1 MLGIQRIL
9 EMNSS
14 ASYNRLDLND
24 YLDYIHPHKKR
35 GYHECPACNG
45 KLGISRGN
53 GEKFTCYGG
62 CSHSDIRKA
71 ILDLAGGNTQSEEWE
86 AARAARATRADE
98 KLAAETARIARL
110 KKSDERERDWQGII
124 KGTFLTDVHRQDM
137 LARGYTP
144 ELIEKSNAR
153 SSSRHGG
160 GRVIPLLD
168 YQGRMVGGQV
178 ITANGKPWYG
188 EAGTNHLQETGEL
201 PLTVIYPDKPREGTR
216 KDRATG
222 EIKKIG
228 YITYTES
235 TGDKPWLCAD
245 LHNYV
250 TIGSSNIGS
259 QPKDLKRTI
268 EGIKSRMGWDE
279 VHHILMADAGS
290 LENNHVMGNY
300 RKLNEQIAAIGGL
313 LEVGWWGQYTKSI
326 GDIDE
331 ISVDTPIRYI
341 PFDRFEK
348 FGEDRKLYNELS
360 KLNIQP
366 TTTINVRFISEIVLK
381 PHTITFIDSPCGT
394 GKTEK
399 LSPAIAPWVDKYPHA
414 KVIDVTHLNSIK
426 DGHQQRLGI
435 SEYRVGH
442 GQNDAAI
449 NGLSKISICVD
460 SLLRLQLEN
469 IPPNSLLILDEM
481 EAILKHTAQGE
492 TLGDKAAS
500 AQAHLTA
507 VIDRVL
513 VTGGAV
519 VGLEDSLTDISVRG
533 VLDLTGNRYKYELV
547 KNEYQPYQWEVAI
560 GNGQNADFLGT
571 LLDRLKAGQKIFFP
585 TSSQNY
591 GEAVHKLVLKHLPE
605 LADKICR
612 ADAKTSSELQ
622 QLFANP
628 NKWLAE
634 RDLRLFIGSSTIQS
648 GFNSSN
654 EGQFDRVM
662 ARFANLDTRSHIQH
676 LHRDRSD
683 VPRDIFVLN
692 KGAEVSSQTNATKL
706 LRSRELIANKTSL
719 AAGHGR
725 IQNNRVGDI
734 WNRLD
739 AEFSAR
745 AALSTAYLEDYL
757 RCDLAERG
765 HKISPANWQP
775 SAQFPGIAEDFKA
788 IRQEIKV
795 EENRMMFEADG
806 HALSPVQA
814 LSILHS
820 SGVPFE
826 VRQQAKKTLHHNDL
840 PGAELTE
847 EFLMA
852 AITEGRGAYLNQC
865 KLGFFLDHPDL
876 AKILDRER
884 FTGQLAQPHI
894 MYSKVPRLG
903 QKIDLLTPIRPH
915 LIDLASGRE
924 FKEDDPAV
932 LAIQTFAL
940 KHTYLMWELFGL
952 VIKPE
957 EIRSDGKRK
966 NSAFATAS
974 KILKKLGHRTNDER
988 KEGARGE
995 QVKIYTVEACEHK
1008 QTIHQALERKYKEY
1022 LVSQN
1027 PVFTNPNLN
1036 PPLEITD
1043 TGCKQGED
1051 PPIPPIPADDPP
1063 PDFQVGDIV
1072 EVCSTGIR
1080 GKIEIWNRKEQALL
1094 CLDDKVFHGWI
1105 PKSDLK
1111 LIKNRDSA

>member
-1 MLGIQRIL
+1 
-9 EMNSS
+9 MNNQK
-14 ASYNRLDLND
+14 SYTPLDLND

-71 ILDLAGGNTQSEEWE
+71 ILALSGGNTQSEEFE

-110 KKSDERERDWQGII
+110 KNSDERERDWQNII

-137 LARGYTP
+137 LERGYTP

-153 SSSRHGG
+153 SSARHGG
-160 GRVIPLLD
+160 GRVIPILD

-188 EAGTNHLQETGEL
+188 EAGTNQLQETGEI
-201 PLTVIYPDKPREGTR
+201 PLTVIYPDRPREGTR
-216 KDRATG
+216 KDKATG
-222 EIKKIG
+222 EIKKVG
-228 YITYTES
+228 YIAYTES
-235 TGDKPWLCAD
+235 TGDKPFLCAN
-245 LHNYV
+245 LHDYV
-250 TIGSSNIGS
+250 TVGSSNVGS
-259 QPKDLKRTI
+259 QPNDLKRTI
-268 EGIKSRMGWDE
+268 EGIKSRMCWDE

-290 LENNHVMGNY
+290 LDNNYVMGNY
-300 RKLNEQIAAIGGL
+300 RNLNQQIVALGGL

-331 ISVDTPIRYI
+331 ISQDTPIRYI

-348 FGEDRKLYNELS
+348 FGEDRKLYDALS

-366 TTTINVRFISEIVLK
+366 TTTINQRFLSEVTLK
-381 PHTITFIDSPCGT
+381 PNTIIFVDSPCAT
-394 GKTEK
+394 GKTHILRPE
-399 LSPAIAPWVDKYPHA
+399 IEGWTERYPDGR
-414 KVIDVTHLNSIK
+414 VIDITHLNSIK
-426 DGHQQRLGI
+426 SGHQERLGI

-469 IPPNSLLILDEM
+469 IPPHSLLILDEM
-481 EAILKHTAQGE
+481 EAILKHAAQGE
-492 TLGDKAAS
+492 TLGEKAANL
-500 AQAHLTA
+500 QAHLTA
-507 VIDRVL
+507 IIDRVL

-533 VLDLTGNRYKYELV
+533 LLDLTGNRYKYELV

-634 RDLRLFIGSSTIQS
+634 RDIRLFIGSSTIQS

-662 ARFANLDTRSHIQH
+662 ARFANLDTRSHVQH

-692 KGAEVSSQTNATKL
+692 KGAEVSSQKNATKL

-745 AALSTAYLEDYL
+745 AALSAAYLEDYL

-775 SAQFPGIAEDFKA
+775 SEQFPGIAEDFKA

-795 EENRMMFEADG
+795 EENRIMFVADG

-826 VRQQAKKTLHHNDL
+826 VRQQAKKTLHHHDL

-852 AITEGRGAYLNQC
+852 AITEGRGAYLSQC
-865 KLGFFLDHPDL
+865 KLGFFLEQPAL
-876 AKILDRER
+876 AKFLDRER
-884 FTGQLAQPHI
+884 FTNQLAQPHI
-894 MYSKVPRLG
+894 MYSKVPKLG

-924 FKEDDPAV
+924 FKPNDPAV
-932 LAIQTFAL
+932 LAIQAFAL
-940 KHTYLMWELFGL
+940 QHIPLMWALFRL
-952 VIKPE
+952 VIEPE
-957 EIRSDGKRK
+957 GVRSNGQSR
-966 NSAFATAS
+966 NSAFATTS
-974 KILKKLGHRTNDER
+974 KILKKLGYRAKEER

-995 QVKIYTVEACEHK
+995 QVKIYKVEACEHRE
-1008 QTIHQALERKYKEY
+1008 TIHQALEQKYKDY
-1022 LVSQN
+1022 LVGNSTSEH
-1027 PVFTNPNLN
+1027 VSKNLSID
-1036 PPLEITD
+1036 PLLEILD
-1043 TGCKQGED
+1043 TGVGGMGEGEE
-1051 PPIPPIPADDPP
+1051 PPPASFLEDDPYH
-1063 PDFQVGDIV
+1063 DFRVGDIV
-1072 EVCSTGIR
+1072 EIGSTGIR
-1080 GKIEIWNRKEQALL
+1080 GTIEIWNRKGQASILS
-1094 CLDDKVFHGWI
+1094 DDEVFHSWI

>member
-1 MLGIQRIL
+1 MKLTK
-9 EMNSS
+9 ST
-14 ASYNRLDLND
+14 ALDLND
-24 YLDYIHPHKKR
+24 YLDYLPRHKKR
-35 GYHECPACNG
+35 GCYECPVCNG
-45 KLGISRGN
+45 KLGISRSN
-53 GEKFTCYGG
+53 GEKFTCFAG

-71 ILDLAGGNTQSEEWE
+71 ILALTGGNTQSEEFE

-110 KKSDERERDWQGII
+110 KNSDERERDWQGII

-137 LARGYTP
+137 LERGYTP

-153 SSSRHGG
+153 SSARHGG
-160 GRVIPLLD
+160 GRVIPILD

-178 ITANGKPWYG
+178 ITADGKPWYG
-188 EAGTNHLQETGEL
+188 EAGTNQLQETGEI
-201 PLTVIYPDKPREGTR
+201 PLTVIYPDRPREGTR
-216 KDRATG
+216 KDKATG
-222 EIKKIG
+222 EIKKVG
-228 YITYTES
+228 YIAYTES
-235 TGDKPWLCAD
+235 TGDKPFLCAN
-245 LHNYV
+245 LHDYV
-250 TIGSSNIGS
+250 TVGSSNVGS
-259 QPKDLKRTI
+259 QPNDLKRTI

-290 LENNHVMGNY
+290 LDNNHVMGNY
-300 RKLNEQIAAIGGL
+300 RNLNQQIVALGGL

-331 ISVDTPIRYI
+331 ISKDTPLRYI
-341 PFDRFEK
+341 PFDRFDK
-348 FGEDRKLYNELS
+348 FGEDRKLYDALS
-360 KLNIQP
+360 KLNIKP
-366 TTTINVRFISEIVLK
+366 TTTINQRFLSEVTLK
-381 PHTITFIDSPCGT
+381 PNTIIFVDSPCAT
-394 GKTEK
+394 GKTHILRPE
-399 LSPAIAPWVDKYPHA
+399 IEEWTEKYPDGR
-414 KVIDVTHLNSIK
+414 VIDITHLNSIK
-426 DGHQQRLGI
+426 SGHQERLGI

-469 IPPNSLLILDEM
+469 IPPHSLLILDEM
-481 EAILKHTAQGE
+481 EAILTHAAQGN
-492 TLGDKAAS
+492 TLGDKAANL
-500 AQAHLTA
+500 QAHLTA
-507 VIDRVL
+507 IIDRVL

-533 VLDLTGNRYKYELV
+533 LLDLTGNRYKYELV
-547 KNEYQPYQWEVAI
+547 KNEYQPYQWDVAI
-560 GNGQNADFLGT
+560 GNGNNADFLGT

-654 EGQFDRVM
+654 EGQFNRVM
-662 ARFANLDTRSHIQH
+662 GRFANLDTRSHVQH

-692 KGAEVSSQTNATKL
+692 KGAEISSQKNPTKL
-706 LRSRELIANKTSL
+706 LRSRELIANQTSL

-725 IQNNRVGDI
+725 IQNNRVGDV

-775 SAQFPGIAEDFKA
+775 SEQFPGIAEDFKA

-795 EENRMMFEADG
+795 EENRIMFVADG

-826 VRQQAKKTLHHNDL
+826 TRQQAKKTLLHHDL

-847 EFLMA
+847 EFLMEA
-852 AITEGRGAYLNQC
+852 VTKGRGAYLSQC
-865 KLGFFLDHPDL
+865 KLGFFLEQPAL
-876 AKILDRER
+876 AKFLDRER

-894 MYSKVPRLG
+894 MYSKVPKLG
-903 QKIDLLTPIRPH
+903 QKIDLLTPIH
-915 LIDLASGRE
+915 AYLIDLASGRE
-924 FKEDDPAV
+924 FKDNDPAV
-932 LAIQTFAL
+932 LAIQAFAL
-940 KHTYLMWELFGL
+940 EHTYLMWALFGL
-952 VIKPE
+952 IIEPE
-957 EIRSDGKRK
+957 DIRSDGKRK
-966 NSAFATAS
+966 NSAFATTS
-974 KILKKLGHRTNDER
+974 KILKKLGHRTEEKR
-988 KEGARGE
+988 KEGNRGE
-995 QVKIYTVEACEHK
+995 QVKIYEVKACEYK

-1022 LVSQN
+1022 LVIDSLDELIS
-1027 PVFTNPNLN
+1027 TNPNLD
-1036 PPLEITD
+1036 PPLGIMD

-1051 PPIPPIPADDPP
+1051 PPIPPIPEDDPP

-1072 EVCSTGIR
+1072 EIRSTGIR
-1080 GKIEIWNRKEQALL
+1080 GTIEIWNRKGQASILS
-1094 CLDDKVFHGWI
+1094 DDEVFHSWI
-1105 PKSDLK
+1105 PKSNLK